1 MSTIVSLVVTRYLRS
16 LEELCVRAGHHDE
29 ARAIA
34 YAVDFE
40 DFRSDIPPADRAE
53 AVAKKHPLAAMAYAV
68 AHVLEREA
76 SQGEITSV
84 PMLTWE
90 HCGKTFEAGSVHCD
104 RCWYLRPRASERMRG
119 AV

>member
-1 MSTIVSLVVTRYLRS
+1 MSTLVSLVVTRYLRS
-16 LEELCVRAGHHDE
+16 LEELCARAGHHDE
-29 ARAIA
+29 ARAVTTI
-34 YAVDFE
+34 VDFE
-40 DFRSDIPPADRAE
+40 DTRSATQPAHHAHLRTTA
-53 AVAKKHPLAAMAYAV
+53 ATLAMAYAV

-90 HCGKTFEAGSVHCD
+90 HCGAVFEAGSVHCD

-119 AV
+119 AA